1 MLILPHPEDCQNHNF
16 STSDI
21 RNYTD
26 GNRISL
32 VFSFYFQVLNLLGF
46 ICITVS
52 YGAISSRGS
61 WFNTVAMGG
70 FWFTGIL
77 LALYLF
83 HVIEKFYRI
92 PWLKIVS
99 VF

>member
-1 MLILPHPEDCQNHNF
+1 M
-16 STSDI
+16 
-21 RNYTD
+21 
-26 GNRISL
+26 
-32 VFSFYFQVLNLLGF
+32 LNLLGF
-46 ICITVS
+46 ICITIS
-52 YGAISSRGS
+52 YRAITSRGS

-99 VF
+99 FIKEFVSIADDSNVFFAAIAL

>member
-1 MLILPHPEDCQNHNF
+1 
-16 STSDI
+16 
-21 RNYTD
+21 
-26 GNRISL
+26 
-32 VFSFYFQVLNLLGF
+32 LGF
-46 ICITVS
+46 ICITIS
-52 YGAISSRGS
+52 YRAITSRGS

-99 VF
+99 FIKEFVSIADDSNVFFAAIAL

>member
-1 MLILPHPEDCQNHNF
+1 MTP
-16 STSDI
+16 
-21 RNYTD
+21 
-26 GNRISL
+26 
-32 VFSFYFQVLNLLGF
+32 VFQVLNLLGF

-52 YGAISSRGS
+52 YGAITSRGS

-99 VF
+99 STVFITQRKSEN

>member
-1 MLILPHPEDCQNHNF
+1 
-16 STSDI
+16 
-21 RNYTD
+21 
-26 GNRISL
+26 
-32 VFSFYFQVLNLLGF
+32 VLNLLGF

-52 YGAISSRGS
+52 YRAVTSRGS
-61 WFNTVAMGG
+61 WFNTVAMCG

-99 VF
+99 FLSKFVFVIVGCNMFFVVLILP